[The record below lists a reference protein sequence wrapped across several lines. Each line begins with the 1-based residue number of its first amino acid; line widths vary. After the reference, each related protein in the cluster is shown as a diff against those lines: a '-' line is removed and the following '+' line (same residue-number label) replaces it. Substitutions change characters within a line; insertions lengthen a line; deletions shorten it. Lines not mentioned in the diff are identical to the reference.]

1 MIPRRGTPDLGRDH
15 AHGSDL
21 ERDGRSKPILGRM
34 AHVRIGS
41 TSDLRGASY
50 PASLVAMPIGWSLK
64 AAALI
69 AANAMRGAGI

>member
-1 MIPRRGTPDLGRDH
+1 
-15 AHGSDL
+15 
-21 ERDGRSKPILGRM
+21 M